1 MGGFLFSYL
10 GRLPKRN
17 EAIKYNGY
25 SFTVVGKS
33 GNIVTK
39 IRIEKLNKEMQ
50 ETIENLENNEETENE
65 DI

>member
-1 MGGFLFSYL
+1 MVILL
-10 GRLPKRN
+10 LLLER
-17 EAIKYNGY
+17 
-25 SFTVVGKS
+25 S

-50 ETIENLENNEETENE
+50 DTIENLENNEETENE